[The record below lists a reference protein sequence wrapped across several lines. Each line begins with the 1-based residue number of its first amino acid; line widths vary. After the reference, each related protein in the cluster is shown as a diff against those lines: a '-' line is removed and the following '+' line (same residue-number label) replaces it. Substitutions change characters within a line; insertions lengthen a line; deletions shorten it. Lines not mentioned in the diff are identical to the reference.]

1 MEYNIISGNYMTD
14 LNDNNINIDSN
25 SLQNTIS
32 NYNSDILKDCNTC
45 GTSNENLSA
54 SLITEKNKK
63 FEVLINH
70 IQSDIKEKEDKLFND
85 INDKINVEKS
95 KMDILNASDNA
106 LQYSE
111 STHTQS
117 IQLQRYNLETS
128 FQKIEYLQNEVD
140 NKNAVLIRT
149 KNKLTEKKKQ
159 YCKQAEELLEYIKKI
174 TIEKQELL
182 NTLENS
188 IKLENDED
196 TDLSDTNL
204 SDTDLSDTD
213 LSDTNLIDTND
224 IDTNDIDT
232 NNIDTNNI
240 DTNDIDTNGIGY

>member
-32 NYNSDILKDCNTC
+32 NYNTDILKDCNTC
-45 GTSNENLSA
+45 DTSNENLSA

-63 FEVLINH
+63 IEVLINH
-70 IQSDIKEKEDKLFND
+70 IQTDIKEKEDKLFND
-85 INDKINVEKS
+85 ITDKINVERLR
-95 KMDILNASDNA
+95 MDLLNASDNA

-111 STHTQS
+111 STHNQS
-117 IQLQRYNLETS
+117 IQLQRYNLQTS
-128 FQKIEYLQNEVD
+128 FQKIEYLQNEID
-140 NKNAVLIRT
+140 NKNSVLTKT

-159 YCKQAEELLEYIKKI
+159 YCEQAEELLKYIEKI
-174 TIEKQELL
+174 TTEQQELL

-188 IKLENDED
+188 IELENDQ
-196 TDLSDTNL
+196 DTN
-204 SDTDLSDTD
+204 

-224 IDTNDIDT
+224 IDTNDI
-232 NNIDTNNI
+232 
-240 DTNDIDTNGIGY
+240 GY